1 MLQLFQSSTRHGH
14 ALPHKDSR
22 LASEALEQMPV
33 ATMLCDPID
42 HRVTFANRV
51 ARETAARIADD
62 LGIAA
67 DELCGTSVD
76 IFHPRP
82 GTLSRI
88 MEQPQKLPHC
98 EVVALGAQS
107 LELTVSAIHDPDG
120 RYLMPCVT
128 WRVVTARVAREART
142 DSLLQMLDEMLI
154 NVMMADLKTF
164 VIN

>member
-1 MLQLFQSSTRHGH
+1 MF
-14 ALPHKDSR
+14 
-22 LASEALEQMPV
+22 
-33 ATMLCDPID
+33 CDPID

-51 ARETAARIADD
+51 ARETAARI
-62 LGIAA
+62 A

-120 RYLMPCVT
+120 R
-128 WRVVTARVAREART
+128 
-142 DSLLQMLDEMLI
+142 
-154 NVMMADLKTF
+154 
-164 VIN
+164 

>member
-22 LASEALEQMPV
+22 LASEALEQMPA

-67 DELCGTSVD
+67 DELCDTSVD

-88 MEQPQKLPHC
+88 VE
-98 EVVALGAQS
+98 
-107 LELTVSAIHDPDG
+107 
-120 RYLMPCVT
+120 
-128 WRVVTARVAREART
+128 
-142 DSLLQMLDEMLI
+142 
-154 NVMMADLKTF
+154 
-164 VIN
+164 

>member
-1 MLQLFQSSTRHGH
+1 MLQLFKSSTRHGN

-67 DELCGTSVD
+67 DDSAAPRL
-76 IFHPRP
+76 IFFTPVRGP
-82 GTLSRI
+82 CRGSWNSRKNCPI
-88 MEQPQKLPHC
+88 
-98 EVVALGAQS
+98 
-107 LELTVSAIHDPDG
+107 
-120 RYLMPCVT
+120 
-128 WRVVTARVAREART
+128 ARSSPWARNR
-142 DSLLQMLDEMLI
+142 S
-154 NVMMADLKTF
+154 N
-164 VIN
+164 

>member
-76 IFHPRP
+76 IFTPVRGP
-82 GTLSRI
+82 CRGSWNSRKNCPI
-88 MEQPQKLPHC
+88 
-98 EVVALGAQS
+98 
-107 LELTVSAIHDPDG
+107 
-120 RYLMPCVT
+120 
-128 WRVVTARVAREART
+128 ARSSPWARNR
-142 DSLLQMLDEMLI
+142 S
-154 NVMMADLKTF
+154 N
-164 VIN
+164 

>member
-88 MEQPQKLPHC
+88 MEQPQKLPYC
-98 EVVALGAQS
+98 AVVAIARINGVSDPRPRRALSHALCDLAGCDRAGGARGP
-107 LELTVSAIHDPDG
+107 H
-120 RYLMPCVT
+120 R
-128 WRVVTARVAREART
+128 
-142 DSLLQMLDEMLI
+142 
-154 NVMMADLKTF
+154 
-164 VIN
+164 

>member
-51 ARETAARIADD
+51 ARIADD

-107 LELTVSAIHDPDG
+107 LELTVSAIHD
-120 RYLMPCVT
+120 
-128 WRVVTARVAREART
+128 
-142 DSLLQMLDEMLI
+142 LD
-154 NVMMADLKTF
+154 
-164 VIN
+164 